1 MRKSKKYVYT
11 VLAAIIY
18 GAVIIALFWKC
29 RYGYAQLDEAFYPT
43 IAYRFLQGDLI
54 LYDEWSNT
62 QLSAVLLLP
71 VIKVYT
77 LFARKYRWNIFIYQ
91 IFVCFY

>member
-54 LYDEWSNT
+54 LYD
-62 QLSAVLLLP
+62 
-71 VIKVYT
+71 
-77 LFARKYRWNIFIYQ
+77 
-91 IFVCFY
+91 